1 MTSVAKSVAHVVALL
16 LCIALHV
23 VQFNIDINAPRRN

>member
-1 MTSVAKSVAHVVALL
+1 MTSVAKSVSHVVALL
-16 LCIALHV
+16 LCIASHV